1 MDDLGHGERQDREMH
16 TRRSD
21 AERAGD
27 GRGDCCRHH
36 PGQQVR
42 LQGVDV
48 QQGVEKSAR
57 IGAEAE
63 VGRMPERK
71 EPGGAQKQ
79 VEGETGNRE
88 GEGRGEKD
96 QVVGWYECRK
106 KECRHSQ
113 QDDRESSARGGH
125 NLSFVHAETACKT
138 AESEFR
144 NLAGR
149 SPLLPCAQAGG

>member
-1 MDDLGHGERQDREMH
+1 MPEMKTDLGHGQSQDREMH

-27 GRGDCCRHH
+27 GRGDSCRHH

-63 VGRMPERK
+63 VGRMPD
-71 EPGGAQKQ
+71 G
-79 VEGETGNRE
+79 
-88 GEGRGEKD
+88 
-96 QVVGWYECRK
+96 YECRK
-106 KECRHSQ
+106 KECRHPN
-113 QDDRESSARGGH
+113 RTTAR
-125 NLSFVHAETACKT
+125 VRRVVVTI
-138 AESEFR
+138 
-144 NLAGR
+144 
-149 SPLLPCAQAGG
+149 